1 MRTTGSMNA
10 SSLRNGGFDRSIG
23 GFFRDAARISRSEPK
38 TALFFARTAIHQRRA
53 AARRREWGKRG
64 VHVPPVMI
72 ISVTRRCNLRCAG
85 CFVHA
90 HGRPAGQEMSEQ
102 ELRNV
107 VAQARDLGVSMVAL
121 AGGEPLTRP
130 EILDI
135 TRDHPEIVFL
145 VVTNGSLL
153 NDHLLTR
160 MQAQRNVIPLLSLEG
175 FEGETDCRRGEGVYD
190 AARGAMEQMQ
200 QRRMFFGTSVMVT
213 RRNFGLVTSRVF
225 ARELVA
231 RGCKLFFYVDYV
243 PIQEGTEHLVPSEAQ
258 RRSEPLTMNLFRR
271 EFPGLFLASSASEQA
286 FGGCMAAGRGFIH
299 VSAEGD
305 LEPCPFSP
313 FADVNLRKVTL
324 RDALQSTFLRKIR
337 ESDEHLTESEG
348 GCALWSKRGWVQ
360 SLLAGQE
367 PVAPG
372 QSLAPEP
379 SEDQIPSLGDR
390 LVA

>member
-1 MRTTGSMNA
+1 
-10 SSLRNGGFDRSIG
+10 
-23 GFFRDAARISRSEPK
+23 
-38 TALFFARTAIHQRRA
+38 
-53 AARRREWGKRG
+53 
-64 VHVPPVMI
+64 
-72 ISVTRRCNLRCAG
+72 
-85 CFVHA
+85 
-90 HGRPAGQEMSEQ
+90 MSEQ

-190 AARGAMEQMQ
+190 AARGAMEQMR